1 MGSLADAAEPAVE
14 GELITLKYVPL
25 RLARFWDRNPKKH
38 DLPKLVESIAQ
49 HGFKDPPAY
58 DLTLDGFVEGN
69 GRTEALQWMAMN
81 DRPRPRGIAIDV
93 QTGEWCMPVLFGVDA
108 RSRQAAERYG
118 IDHNNLV
125 LAGGG
130 FSAVEL
136 ARNWE
141 PAYLAILQE
150 HHVTHQIADEVQRIT
165 GSDDVV
171 VVGEGSHLCM
181 EMRGIKTPARMTS
194 SVVRGRF
201 RDLPALRAEA
211 IALMTSR

>member
-14 GELITLKYVPL
+14 GEL
-25 RLARFWDRNPKKH
+25 
-38 DLPKLVESIAQ
+38 
-49 HGFKDPPAY
+49 
-58 DLTLDGFVEGN
+58 
-69 GRTEALQWMAMN
+69 
-81 DRPRPRGIAIDV
+81 
-93 QTGEWCMPVLFGVDA
+93 
-108 RSRQAAERYG
+108 
-118 IDHNNLV
+118 
-125 LAGGG
+125 
-130 FSAVEL
+130 
-136 ARNWE
+136 
-141 PAYLAILQE
+141 
-150 HHVTHQIADEVQRIT
+150 IT

>member
-69 GRTEALQWMAMN
+69 GRTEALQ
-81 DRPRPRGIAIDV
+81 R
-93 QTGEWCMPVLFGVDA
+93 L
-108 RSRQAAERYG
+108 
-118 IDHNNLV
+118 
-125 LAGGG
+125 
-130 FSAVEL
+130 
-136 ARNWE
+136 
-141 PAYLAILQE
+141 
-150 HHVTHQIADEVQRIT
+150 THQIADEVQRIT